1 MIRLQPQAERL
12 QKDIQ
17 DLREEL
23 EIRQRESQEEIR
35 RLHQAAAQ
43 INQLNSQVQRAEKE
57 QEILTVERLDAEEG
71 AVASQQSE
79 IQAAEAQRV
88 LADELAEVREEHEQ
102 QLRALARAESESH
115 RGWEKLEDATMQSS
129 DLCIRLQMMGNNL
142 EDLSQKSEESH
153 EASIRL
159 RGCWQEAVQLASLER
174 GQVTAVNVQIGQ
186 LRDHGAIAECQA
198 ANLCDEAVETE
209 TAASELWQDIAK
221 VEGQDHRRDSLV
233 AELRSAQ
240 AEHEELRCHIFM
252 QEEYDSELLAS
263 LNESEAQ
270 RATVSQQL
278 QVDAVRWEE
287 IKSNIRETQ
296 FMASRLYTE
305 LTKHSE
311 GHGSVRRRHSVM
323 EEAGRD
329 RLMKLRGQHDQEA
342 TEARSLENK
351 ASELLGESQEL
362 EKDISTT
369 QRQKENLTSTLA
381 TREQQHQAQ
390 LVRKEELNSELEE
403 LKKQWRCSI
412 S

>member
-35 RLHQAAAQ
+35 RPHQAAAQ

-115 RGWEKLEDATMQSS
+115 RCWEKLEDATMQSS
-129 DLCIRLQMMGNNL
+129 DLCTRLQIMGNNL

-252 QEEYDSELLAS
+252 QEEYDSELLVS